1 MIPAFNN
8 SRNSVVEVDVKCLPY
23 VIFSKLTL
31 SVPKKKKKNSIF
43 VIPIIPNILNINNLG
58 SSSENSIILDITRK
72 LIKYYF
78 KNASDKA
85 MFTLI
90 VFEISLFEGKS
101 VL

>member
-1 MIPAFNN
+1 M
-8 SRNSVVEVDVKCLPY
+8 
-23 VIFSKLTL
+23 
-31 SVPKKKKKNSIF
+31 
-43 VIPIIPNILNINNLG
+43 IPIIPNILNINNLG
-58 SSSENSIILDITRK
+58 SSSENFIILDITRK

-101 VL
+101 VLWPAQWAAGSARVKIITSTSSSE

>member
-8 SRNSVVEVDVKCLPY
+8 SRNSVVEVDVKCLPH
-23 VIFSKLTL
+23 VFFSKLTL